1 MTQMLN
7 GQTGRHWNREEMV
20 WHLYGL
26 DPAEG
31 LSAAHLESCA
41 QCRAEWNQLQ
51 FRRQASLRGE
61 ALTED
66 QLRKQRKA
74 VFARIERPSR
84 PAPLW
89 GLVPA
94 AATALLLVMGIATQ
108 PPRPSDPVQ
117 TAAITASD
125 RELFNEL
132 NEMLSQDTPRGAAPI
147 QALFSEQTSGEA
159 Q

>member
-1 MTQMLN
+1 MTERMN
-7 GQTGRHWNREEMV
+7 NQTGRHWSRDEMV
-20 WHLYGL
+20 SHLYGL

-31 LSAAHLESCA
+31 LNAGHLETCASCHS
-41 QCRAEWNQLQ
+41 EWLALQ
-51 FRRQASLRGE
+51 ERRRESLSGMTVSEDLLRRQR
-61 ALTED
+61 
-66 QLRKQRKA
+66 RA
-74 VFARIERPSR
+74 VFARIEKPRR

-94 AATALLLVMGIATQ
+94 AMTALLLVGVSFQ
-108 PPRPSDPVQ
+108 SREPVEHIQ

-132 NEMLSQDTPRGAAPI
+132 SEMIQEDTPRAAAPI
-147 QALFSEQTSGEA
+147 RALFEEQMDGEA

>member
-1 MTQMLN
+1 MTQMSN
-7 GQTGRHWNREEMV
+7 GAFERHWNREDMV
-20 WHLYGL
+20 LHLYGL
-26 DPAEG
+26 DPPEG
-31 LSAAHLESCA
+31 LNAAHLDLCA
-41 QCRAEWNQLQ
+41 QCRTQWNQLQ
-51 FRRQASLRGE
+51 SRRQASLRGE

-66 QLRKQRKA
+66 QFRKQRQA

-132 NEMLSQDTPRGAAPI
+132 NELLSQDTPRGAAPI